1 MGDSDRVPDSERA
14 DLLENFEARRQLFF
28 SGDHRLPEG
37 LIPMSVLH
45 DGGDGVVVSFDARGQ
60 RGLWGPAAGLPALEF
75 GELRPNLLRITKG
88 LAIKA
93 DALEPVVQPH

>member
-1 MGDSDRVPDSERA
+1 MNLTLMRGAPVKAILGESERVPDSERPG
-14 DLLENFEARRQLFF
+14 LLENFEARRQLFF

-60 RGLWGPAAGLPALEF
+60 RGL
-75 GELRPNLLRITKG
+75 
-88 LAIKA
+88 
-93 DALEPVVQPH
+93 

>member
-1 MGDSDRVPDSERA
+1 VLSEFSAAGVLPQMNLTLMRGAPVKAILGESDRVPDSERA
-14 DLLENFEARRQLFF
+14 ALLENFEARRQLFF

-60 RGLWGPAAGLPALEF
+60 RGL
-75 GELRPNLLRITKG
+75 
-88 LAIKA
+88 
-93 DALEPVVQPH
+93 